1 MEKEKLFPIYI
12 NPNLCVLCQRCMY
25 SCPKKAIFFRNS
37 LRYVHYDKCQ
47 GCLKCVDVC
56 EHGAIE
62 VISIDEGTLKGF
74 YIDQEKCTLC
84 KLCLEEDFCFQNL
97 FRLKKDEETGKEL
110 IEFQEENLSQ
120 CFKCLKCFKNC
131 PNNAIIP
138 DIINNITL

>member
-37 LRYVHYDKCQ
+37 LRYVNYDKCQ

-62 VISIDEGTLKGF
+62 VISIKEGKLRGF
-74 YIDQEKCTLC
+74 SIDQESCTLC
-84 KLCLEEDFCFQNL
+84 RICLDEDFCFQSL
-97 FRLKKDEETGKEL
+97 FELEKDEKTGKEL
-110 IEFQEENLSQ
+110 IKFYKKNLTQ

-131 PNNAIIP
+131 PNNAILP
-138 DIINNITL
+138 EIIDYNDG

>member
-1 MEKEKLFPIYI
+1 MEHEKLFPIYI

-37 LRYVHYDKCQ
+37 RRYVDYDKCQ

-62 VISIDEGTLKGF
+62 VISIKEGKLTGF
-74 YIDQEKCTLC
+74 RIDHEKCELC
-84 KLCLEEDFCFQNL
+84 KLCIEEDFCFQNL
-97 FRLKKDEETGKEL
+97 FELKKDENTDKEW
-110 IEFQEENLSQ
+110 IEFRKENLSN

-138 DIINNITL
+138 NIH